1 MKNPFETSI
10 IEKPLSSYDFENSYP
25 EKSCSNA
32 IGLGGN
38 EFSHDLYYQ
47 SVSIVRRLIWKN
59 CQEVTELQG
68 CKSAMKDV
76 KNDRLCLESQLYFS
90 RSSSLFWL

>member
-32 IGLGGN
+32 IGLGGMN
-38 EFSHDLYYQ
+38 
-47 SVSIVRRLIWKN
+47 
-59 CQEVTELQG
+59 
-68 CKSAMKDV
+68 SAMI
-76 KNDRLCLESQLYFS
+76 LENP
-90 RSSSLFWL
+90 

>member
-38 EFSHDLYYQ
+38 EFSHDFGK
-47 SVSIVRRLIWKN
+47 SVN
-59 CQEVTELQG
+59 
-68 CKSAMKDV
+68 KST
-76 KNDRLCLESQLYFS
+76 RTQL
-90 RSSSLFWL
+90 